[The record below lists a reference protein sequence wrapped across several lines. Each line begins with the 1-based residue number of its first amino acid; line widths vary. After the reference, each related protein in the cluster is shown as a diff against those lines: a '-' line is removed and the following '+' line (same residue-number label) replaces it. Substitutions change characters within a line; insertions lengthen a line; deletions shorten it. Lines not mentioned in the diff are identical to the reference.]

1 MPPLSQ
7 LRNIAVFLGVAT
19 LAALRLDA
27 VEVAS
32 SINDARFY
40 AMWNVNVIVGYPV
53 LTVGDSDALLNSITY
68 KLYPEVTGSTVT
80 AYLFAPLPD
89 GKPGTLLAQTVTTPV
104 TWASGV
110 RLLTLP
116 LATPFRLTAHT
127 SYLVRL
133 SSDSQ
138 PSQPVMVAINET
150 GERTAL
156 PDWSIGATAMT
167 YFEFGDPWEEEHV
180 IPQFSVD
187 VTLLT
192 EPRNYAEWA
201 ARHFPASDLA
211 LPSISGATA
220 DPDGSGLANLQRYA
234 FGLPARGAVA
244 QPVVLTTT
252 LEGGTTYA
260 AVQFNTVA
268 AGDDITYTV
277 EESDN
282 LTTWTTLKT
291 FAATTAGT
299 QTVRDTVAMNAAA
312 RRFLRVRVTLA
323 P

>member
-89 GKPGTLLAQTVTTPV
+89 GKPGTLLAQTVVTPV
-104 TWASGV
+104 NWATGV

-116 LATPFRLTAHT
+116 MATPFRLTAHT
-127 SYLVRL
+127 SYLVQIA
-133 SSDSQ
+133 SNAS

-156 PDWSIGATAMT
+156 PGWSIGATAMT
-167 YFEFGDPWEEEHV
+167 YFDSGDPWEEEHV

-192 EPRNYAEWA
+192 APRNYAEWA
-201 ARHFPASDLA
+201 ARNFPASDLA
-211 LPSISGATA
+211 LPAISGATA

-234 FGLPARGAVA
+234 FGLSARGLVDPPVA
-244 QPVVLTTT
+244 QTTT
-252 LEGGTTYA
+252 VEEGTTYY
-260 AVQFNTVA
+260 AVRFNTVA

-277 EESDN
+277 EASDN
-282 LTTWTTLKT
+282 LTTWTTVKT
-291 FAATTAGT
+291 FAATTAST
-299 QTVRDTVAMNAAA
+299 QTVRDTEPVNGAA
-312 RRFLRVRVTLA
+312 RRFLRVKVTLGH
-323 P
+323 